1 MTPQENMALVR
12 RYIDETWNKGN
23 LQVIDEVVA
32 EDYIQ
37 HVNRIEQRREGV
49 TQFFLMLRK
58 AFPDIHNTIQIMLA
72 ENDRVV
78 WQSNITGTHMD
89 TFQGVPA
96 TGKSIKITA
105 TNFLRVVNG
114 KFVENWGEQDNLGLL
129 QQLGVIPKP
138 GA

>member
-1 MTPQENMALVR
+1 MALVR
-12 RYIDETWNKGN
+12 RYIDETWNQGN
-23 LQVIDEVVA
+23 LQPIDELIA
-32 EDYIQ
+32 DDYIQ

-49 TQFFLMLRK
+49 TQFFTMARH
-58 AFPDIHNTIQIMLA
+58 AFPDVHNTIEIMLA

-78 WQSNITGTHMD
+78 WHSTITGTH
-89 TFQGVPA
+89 TGGPFQGIPA
-96 TGKSIKITA
+96 TGKPFRITA
-105 TNFLRVVNG
+105 TNFLRMVDG